1 MENEIKNSSR
11 TFLSEKFVWLEF
23 LAEWKT
29 ALKQEKN
36 MFNKVLKKSLYSKNM
51 VDHY

>member
-11 TFLSEKFVWLEF
+11 TFLSEEFVWLEF
-23 LAEWKT
+23 LAEWKA

-36 MFNKVLKKSLYSKNM
+36 MFNKVLTKPLYNKNM
-51 VDHY
+51 VEHY